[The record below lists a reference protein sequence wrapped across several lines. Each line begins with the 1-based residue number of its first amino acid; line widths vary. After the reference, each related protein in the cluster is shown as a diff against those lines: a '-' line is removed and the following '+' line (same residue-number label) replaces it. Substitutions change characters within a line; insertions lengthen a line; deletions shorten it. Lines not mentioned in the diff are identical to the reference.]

1 MLASLLEGDLR
12 LFAPALSAVGFVL
25 ISTIAL
31 GQATNGAA
39 QGNSVAPSASL
50 QSTSR
55 LVLIDVVVTDGNR
68 AALGLSKDRFRVM
81 EDGKDRPIVSFEE
94 HHADPQAK
102 RPVAV
107 ALPPHIYSNAA
118 TYPAGQ
124 AVNVLLLDGLNTP
137 VSDQVRVRQQ
147 MLDYASKL
155 STTAPMAI
163 FALGTRLQLLAG
175 FTTDP
180 GVLAEALKHPS
191 NLSKPSV
198 LEDSNAFTPL
208 ANQMPSVT
216 TPNSPGAAAAQAASQ
231 FLANRAAFEMDAR
244 VAMTLETLQ
253 ELARYLSGIP
263 GRKNLIWFSGSFPIA
278 LDADRSLP
286 DSFNEVRSYR
296 DQVRETDAVLS
307 EARVAVYPVDARG
320 ILSLPGFDVAYKTPT
335 LGPGTEAS
343 GLNSPVEME
352 NKKFSTQQIT
362 EHASLEDVAA
372 DTGGRAFKGAND
384 LQDALA
390 KAIEDGSSYYTITIA
405 PGSGKPDEKFHK
417 LKVAVSGG
425 PSGGSYQLA
434 YRRGYVA
441 SANKSATEDVA
452 LQAAIERG
460 APPATQIVV
469 QARVLLATDAE
480 FAKDARIASAPGGEM
495 SAKLAASKQR
505 YVADMRVDV
514 GTLRFDSDSDG
525 VRQAKVEMTMIAYDA
540 DGKRVNVVDQVFPLK
555 LTEAEYKQLRAP
567 GLAIRSLIDVPA
579 DVPGRPASL
588 RIAVRQVAPE
598 RIGSFEVPL
607 GIAAK

>member
-1 MLASLLEGDLR
+1 MFRGFGRGLVVAASVAGM
-12 LFAPALSAVGFVL
+12 AGALS
-25 ISTIAL
+25 
-31 GQATNGAA
+31 GQNNAP
-39 QGNSVAPSASL
+39 APSASL

-55 LVLIDVVVTDGNR
+55 LVLIDVVVTEGNR
-68 AALGLSKDRFRVM
+68 AALGLGKDRFRVM
-81 EDGKDRPIVSFEE
+81 EDGKERPIVSFEE

-155 STTAPMAI
+155 SPTAPMAI
-163 FALGTRLQLLAG
+163 FTLGTRLQLLAG

-180 GVLAEALKHPS
+180 SVLAEALKHPS
-191 NLSKPSV
+191 NVSKPSV

-244 VAMTLETLQ
+244 VAMTLGALQ

-278 LDADRSLP
+278 LDVDRSLP

-335 LGPGTEAS
+335 LGPGAEAS

-362 EHASLEDVAA
+362 EHASLEDVAL

-405 PGSGKPDEKFHK
+405 PAAGKADEKFHK
-417 LKVAVSGG
+417 LKVAV
-425 PSGGSYQLA
+425 SGGSYQLA

-441 SANKSATEDVA
+441 SANKSATEDAA

-469 QARVLLATDAE
+469 QARVLPASDAE

-495 SAKLAASKQR
+495 SAKLPASKQR
-505 YVADMRVDV
+505 YVVDMRVDV
-514 GTLRFDSDSDG
+514 GTLRFDTDSDG

-540 DGKRVNVVDQVFPLK
+540 DGKRVNLVDQAFPLK

-579 DVPGRPASL
+579 GPATL
-588 RIAVRQVAPE
+588 RIAVRQVVPE
-598 RIGSFEVPL
+598 RIGSFEVAL
-607 GIAAK
+607 GTGGK